1 MSRNLKKRVTVCKEL
16 IGLCDI
22 LSIDISQRNNSL
34 TKLLG
39 DGRFQSLDFLNSEM
53 LKQRMKI
60 NSPLSAEDNE
70 LVSDF
75 IYSLG
80 KSDSNSQ
87 LKLIETFRKS
97 IEQSK
102 RKYEV
107 DYSENS
113 RLYLAF
119 GLFGGVVFSL
129 III

>member
-1 MSRNLKKRVTVCKEL
+1 
-16 IGLCDI
+16 
-22 LSIDISQRNNSL
+22 
-34 TKLLG
+34 
-39 DGRFQSLDFLNSEM
+39 M